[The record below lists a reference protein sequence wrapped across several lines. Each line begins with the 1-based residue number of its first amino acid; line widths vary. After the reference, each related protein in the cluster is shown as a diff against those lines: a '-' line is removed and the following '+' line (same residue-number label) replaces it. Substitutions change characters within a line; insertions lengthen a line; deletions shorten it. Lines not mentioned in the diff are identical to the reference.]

1 MRMPHSRSSGIAAR
15 RCPCWCLP
23 VGKSGSKPG
32 QQHCAPG
39 RPGPRPRG
47 RSERRCPRR
56 TQVPTATA
64 TEPVATLVVGRSLR
78 PFAARV
84 RGPQTDSVGGFQHA
98 QAHRIGL
105 AMDAIEFFQPD
116 WTRRPVVEVK
126 AHRIARF
133 VGAALVVTWP
143 VLTAA
148 PVPSASADPCPDVEA
163 MFARGTGEP
172 PGVGGVGQAFVDALR
187 SQVGGRSMGVYP
199 INYEASADFG
209 AGMDFAL
216 TVVGGIRDA
225 SGHIESMTA
234 NCPNTRMVLGGFSQG
249 AVVSGFVT
257 SAVVPDGV
265 PVALVP
271 APMPPEVA
279 KHVAAVA
286 LFGKPSDEFMRD
298 VGAPPIVIGPLYVPK
313 TIDLC
318 APGDTICD
326 GAPVG
331 PPGPA
336 HAAYPA
342 NGMVGQAAT
351 FAANRL

>member
-1 MRMPHSRSSGIAAR
+1 MNTTKFFRAD
-15 RCPCWCLP
+15 
-23 VGKSGSKPG
+23 
-32 QQHCAPG
+32 
-39 RPGPRPRG
+39 
-47 RSERRCPRR
+47 R
-56 TQVPTATA
+56 T
-64 TEPVATLVVGRSLR
+64 
-78 PFAARV
+78 
-84 RGPQTDSVGGFQHA
+84 
-98 QAHRIGL
+98 
-105 AMDAIEFFQPD
+105 
-116 WTRRPVVEVK
+116 RPVVVDVT
-126 AHRIARF
+126 ARRITRF
-133 VGAALVVTWP
+133 LGAAALATWT
-143 VLTAA
+143 VLTVGPTP
-148 PVPSASADPCPDVEA
+148 PVSADPCPDVEVV
-163 MFARGTGEP
+163 FARGTGEP
-172 PGVGGVGQAFVDALR
+172 PGVGGIGQGFVDAMR
-187 SQVGGRSMGVYP
+187 SQAGGRSVGVYP
-199 INYEASADFG
+199 VNYPASSDFSG
-209 AGMDFAL
+209 GVDFAE
-216 TVVGGIRDA
+216 TVIEGIRDA
-225 SGHIESMTA
+225 TGHIESMTA

-286 LFGKPSDEFMRD
+286 LFGKPSDQFMRD

-336 HAAYPA
+336 HAVYPA